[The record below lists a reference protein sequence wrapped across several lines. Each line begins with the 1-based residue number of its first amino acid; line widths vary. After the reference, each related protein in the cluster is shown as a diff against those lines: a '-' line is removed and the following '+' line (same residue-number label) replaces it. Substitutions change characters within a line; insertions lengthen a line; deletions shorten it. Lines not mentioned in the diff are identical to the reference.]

1 MKKFV
6 FEARDENEARD
17 KAALELRVNPSYI
30 TLNST
35 EKKAM
40 LGLKKT
46 TEYTATIDVNPLDL
60 GYQFLDETLKMMEI
74 EAKIEAEYD
83 TESETYNFVI
93 NSEENPLLIGKLGKT
108 LNGFQ
113 NYLRNL
119 FNIYSD
125 ENARVML
132 DIGDYKSQR
141 NRQLEIL
148 ATKTAKEVARSKIPA
163 TLKDLNAYERRI
175 VHTKLSEWRD
185 ITTVSEGE
193 RPNRYLVIKPK
204 E

>member
-1 MKKFV
+1 MKKIV
-6 FEARDENEARD
+6 FEARDEKEALE

-46 TEYTATIDVNPLDL
+46 TEYTATVDVNPLDL
-60 GYQFLDETLKMMEI
+60 GYQFLEDTLKHMEI
-74 EAKIEAEYD
+74 DAKIEAQYD
-83 TESETYNFVI
+83 TENESYEFVI
-93 NSEENPLLIGKLGKT
+93 KSEENPLLIGKLGKT

-113 NYLRNL
+113 TYLRNL
-119 FNIYSD
+119 INLYSD
-125 ENARVML
+125 ENARIML
-132 DIGDYKSQR
+132 DIGDYKSNR

-148 ATKTAKEVARSKIPA
+148 ATKTAKEVARTKIPA
-163 TLKDLNAYERRI
+163 TIKDLNAYERRI

>member
-1 MKKFV
+1 MKKIV
-6 FEARDENEARD
+6 FEARDENEARE
-17 KAALELRVNPSYI
+17 KAAQELRVNPTYI

-46 TEYTATIDVNPLDL
+46 TEYTATVEMNALDL
-60 GYQFLDETLKMMEI
+60 GYQFLEETLKLMDI
-74 EAKIEAEYD
+74 DANIEAELD
-83 TESETYNFVI
+83 TESETYKFVI

-113 NYLRNL
+113 NYLRNYL
-119 FNIYSD
+119 NIYTD
-125 ENARVML
+125 DNARIML

-148 ATKTAKEVARSKIPA
+148 ATKTAKEVARTKIPA

-175 VHTKLSEWRD
+175 VHTKLAEWRD